1 MEPILFMFYAVLIPS
16 DTASCNTQCMQ
27 YSVSTTLTKSML
39 SHLYQTYNVN
49 DLYYNLWATG
59 QSTYPQSADP
69 NLFAVGC
76 TALHTFLEEK
86 RVIYECININI
97 NSHIN
102 SQKTSIA
109 LTCSERTQAE
119 WKTATW
125 GHGPRI
131 SIVDISVLHWNNIQ
145 FLTKVN
151 PTVLQISATSRP
163 NQFLLFCYLLSAIT
177 ECFKQMIIQYRV
189 VKTARFFWLANRE
202 EKDQITG

>member
-102 SQKTSIA
+102 SQK
-109 LTCSERTQAE
+109 
-119 WKTATW
+119 
-125 GHGPRI
+125 
-131 SIVDISVLHWNNIQ
+131 NIYS
-145 FLTKVN
+145 T
-151 PTVLQISATSRP
+151 
-163 NQFLLFCYLLSAIT
+163 YLLWKNTSWMKNCHLRT
-177 ECFKQMIIQYRV
+177 WSKDFHCRHFSSTLKQHTIFDKSKSHSVTDFRN
-189 VKTARFFWLANRE
+189 K
-202 EKDQITG
+202 